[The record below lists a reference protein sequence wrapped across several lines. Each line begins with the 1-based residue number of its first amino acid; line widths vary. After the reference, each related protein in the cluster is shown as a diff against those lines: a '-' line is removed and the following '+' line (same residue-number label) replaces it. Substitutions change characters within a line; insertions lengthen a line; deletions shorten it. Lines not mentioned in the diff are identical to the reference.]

1 MCISNGLRTP
11 AGVFSMQSM
20 IFRRSS
26 SHTGIRPVATLPVLL
41 VICLLS
47 ARSLADITIA
57 YKQPLPADLIWQSA
71 ININQPLPADGI
83 TVPQGGT
90 LTRALVRF
98 PPNVRRMGDATPH
111 SLSDTLEALQLPLM
125 ARSDDKMD
133 WVPLLTSRW
142 ALTDGKLVFELR
154 EEARWSD
161 QIPVTTDDIVFSI
174 GFISDPQ
181 TGAEWQSRQLQ
192 SLISAVQ
199 IFNTHQFAFV
209 LKDRSPG
216 AIAALA
222 AFRPFA
228 AHVYRNRQNWPHSFD
243 WYPEPTTGPY
253 YLAQITADDSLLF
266 RHTNDWWGKSLP
278 LFHNRFNVDRV
289 VLRLPGASQ
298 EADLFKVGE
307 LDVIP
312 ICPLCAQQKAE
323 LTQLSRLQKVSL
335 LTYRA
340 PEKANGANGLLLNS
354 HTPALSDIR
363 VRRAL
368 IDALNA
374 DSVARGDESLE
385 RAAGL
390 LPGSQLSL
398 TTGRPATHGL
408 PDALSISFSDSADE
422 PLLKKMA
429 QQAELKGLHI
439 LLRKMSSRELSS
451 KLALGQY
458 DLVWLHFAQPLP
470 ADALLSLFIAGR
482 GEVFISNPGVSPSLL
497 SSNQVSKRTARN
509 IERELI
515 SKALYM
521 PGFTHTR
528 LTEGIWEWIQIAPGK
543 NNAGNPL
550 DPFEPLSGGNFWID
564 RKLRAAILAQ
574 PERAKKS

>member
-11 AGVFSMQSM
+11 ARLFSMRVM
-20 IFRRSS
+20 IFRCSP
-26 SHTGIRPVATLPVLL
+26 SHTGIHSVATLLVLL

-47 ARSLADITIA
+47 ARSYADIPVV
-57 YKQPLPADLIWQSA
+57 YDQPLPPSLVWQST
-71 ININQPLPADGI
+71 ISQPLPTDSV

-90 LTRALVRF
+90 LTRALVRL
-98 PPNVRRMGDATPH
+98 PPNVRRLGEATPH
-111 SLSDTLEALQLPLM
+111 SLSDTLEALQLPLL
-125 ARSDDKMD
+125 ARSGEKME
-133 WVPLLTSRW
+133 WIPLLASRW
-142 ALTDGKLVFELR
+142 AQTDGKLVFELR
-154 EEARWSD
+154 QEARWSD
-161 QIPVTTDDIVFSI
+161 QIPVTTDDIAFSI

-181 TGAEWQSRQLQ
+181 TGADWQARQLQ
-192 SLISAVQ
+192 SLISAIQV
-199 IFNTHQFAFV
+199 FNTHQFAFV
-209 LKDRSPG
+209 LKDRSPE

-253 YLAQITADDSLLF
+253 HLAQITPGDSLLF
-266 RHTNDWWGKSLP
+266 RHTSNWWGKSLP
-278 LFHNRFNVDRV
+278 LFHNRFNVSRV
-289 VLRLPGASQ
+289 VLRLPVADQ
-298 EADLFKVGE
+298 EADLFKLGE

-312 ICPLCAQQKAE
+312 VCPLCIQQKAE
-323 LTQLSRLQKVSL
+323 LTQLSRSQRVSL
-335 LTYRA
+335 ITYRA
-340 PEKANGANGLLLNS
+340 ADSANGANGLLLNS

-368 IDALNA
+368 IEALNA
-374 DSVARGDESLE
+374 NSVATEDDYLH
-385 RAAGL
+385 RASGL
-390 LPGSQLSL
+390 LPGSK
-398 TTGRPATHGL
+398 PALKAAQPAMHGL
-408 PDALSISFSDSADE
+408 PDALSISFSDAADE

-429 QQAELKGLHI
+429 QQAEVKGLHI
-439 LLRKMSSRELSS
+439 SLRKMSSSELSS

-482 GEVFISNPGVSPSLL
+482 GKVFISNPGVSPSLL
-497 SSNQVSKRTARN
+497 SGSHDSKRTARN
-509 IERELI
+509 IEQELI
-515 SKALYM
+515 SKALFM
-521 PGFTHTR
+521 PGFSPTR
-528 LTEGIWEWIQIAPGK
+528 LTEGAWEWIQIPAGE

-550 DPFEPLSGGNFWID
+550 DAFDPLSGGNFWID